1 MAGRPRKHAN
11 NAEKQKAYR
20 DSKSVTKLVKDLQ
33 AVRKSIA
40 AHGPFQPNPDWITR
54 SAQLFDDFWRAQR
67 RLLAVDPKHPAAF
80 SQLDIH
86 R

>member
-20 DSKSVTKLVKDLQ
+20 DSKSVTKLVKEMQRCRKALADHGSFQ
-33 AVRKSIA
+33 A
-40 AHGPFQPNPDWITR
+40 NPEWIDR
-54 SAQLFDDFWRAQR
+54 LSVLFGDFWRAQR
-67 RLLAVDPKHPAAF
+67 RLLAVAPKHPAAF